1 MIYKVLA
8 SSVILLHFFWILFII
23 FGAFFVIKRPWIAW
37 VHVGGLLFSLLLN
50 FLGLYCPLTYLENYL
65 HSFLDIQSRYSGPF
79 IVTYLEVLI
88 YPDLPERYL
97 RGLEILFAS
106 LYIIFYAYLAKKH
119 HILRKIMRS

>member
-23 FGAFFVIKRPWIAW
+23 FGAFFAIKRPWIAW

-65 HSFLDIQSRYSGPF
+65 HSFHDIQSRYSGPF

-88 YPDLPERYL
+88 YPDLPERYI